1 MGAKKRERET
11 EGNNKEYK
19 KAHLH
24 RTLDIEKQPKA
35 MMGYIKTDKSKLIAG
50 RLLIEL
56 YFTGRRSLMVLDL
69 AQYSI
74 AELQSA
80 EMGGINTL
88 Q

>member
-1 MGAKKRERET
+1 MGQKKRERET

-50 RLLIEL
+50 RLLIDL
-56 YFTGRRSLMVLDL
+56 YFTGRRSLMVLDF
-69 AQYSI
+69 
-74 AELQSA
+74 AELQPV
-80 EMGGINTL
+80 EMGGINTHL
-88 Q
+88 LLC